1 MTAISNPPSSA
12 WNSGRFKKRRNKK
25 AYGPP
30 RLSSFGNLADEFFS
44 IKLKPTF
51 FTNLYNEVL
60 IPDILPFQII
70 FLK

>member
-1 MTAISNPPSSA
+1 MTAISSFA
-12 WNSGRFKKRRNKK
+12 WNSGHFKKRRNKK
-25 AYGPP
+25 AYRPT
-30 RLSSFGNLADEFFS
+30 RLGSLGNLADEILS

-51 FTNLYNEVL
+51 FTNLYNGVL